1 MPKLLFLINPHAGRG
16 EAILHAVD
24 CIYIMEKAGYEVS
37 VHVTAAPRDA
47 MLYTQRHAQQFDRIV
62 CAGGDGT
69 LGEVISGLMRGT
81 RKPTLGYIPAGTTND
96 FAQSVGIP
104 RDIEDAAKIAVSNQL
119 RALDI
124 GSFND
129 AYFNYIA
136 AFGVFTEVSYATSQQ
151 SKNIF
156 GRMAY
161 ILQGVKSLVSIKD
174 YQMEI
179 SSAEETLSGSFIYG
193 MVSNSV
199 SVGGF
204 KGLSPGDVALDDGL
218 HEVLLVRP
226 VENPLDLQALI
237 NDLLTHKET
246 SKRYVYFKTSALHIV
261 AQCEVPWTLD
271 GEFGGASYEASIRNH
286 SCAITFAVGKIQQ
299 LEA

>member
-1 MPKLLFLINPHAGRG
+1 MPKLLFLVNPNAGRG

-24 CIYIMEKAGYEVS
+24 CIHIMEKAGYEIS

-47 MLYTQRHAQQFDRIV
+47 MLYVARKAARYDRIV

-69 LGEVISGLMRGT
+69 LGEVISGLMRAEC
-81 RKPTLGYIPAGTTND
+81 KPVLGYIPAGTTND

-104 RDIEDAAKIAVSNQL
+104 KNMEDAAQIAVSDHL

-136 AFGVFTEVSYATSQQ
+136 AFGVFTEVSYETSQQ
-151 SKNIF
+151 SKNVF

-161 ILQGVKSLVSIKD
+161 ILQGIKSLANIKA
-174 YQMEI
+174 YPMEI
-179 SSAEETLSGSFIYG
+179 ASSECTLEGSFIYG
-193 MVSNSV
+193 MVSNTV

-204 KGLSPGDVALDDGL
+204 KGLTPGAVELDDGL
-218 HEVLLVRP
+218 YEVLLVRS

-237 NDLLTHKET
+237 NDLLTHKQT
-246 SKRYVYFKTSALHIV
+246 SKRYVYFKTSALHIA
-261 AQCEVPWTLD
+261 AQDEVPWTLD
-271 GEFGGASYEASIRNH
+271 GEFGGANREARIQNH
-286 SCAITFAVGKIQQ
+286 SCAITFAVGKM
-299 LEA
+299 EMTEE